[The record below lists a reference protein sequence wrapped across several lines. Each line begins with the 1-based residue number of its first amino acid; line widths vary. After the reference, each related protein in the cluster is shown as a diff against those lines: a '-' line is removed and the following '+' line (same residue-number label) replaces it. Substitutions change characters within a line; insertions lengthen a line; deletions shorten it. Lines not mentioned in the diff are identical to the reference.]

1 MHSRVAIVHDR
12 NYGRGLKTALGLL
25 DDLPALFS
33 GKPAVIKPNETWAS
47 EGDLTACTQPEVLR
61 ALIRCLRRLK
71 AGTITVSGGSGAAQT
86 EEVFELLGFAEV
98 IRQEQVEFFDHNR
111 PLFQEVS
118 LAYGPQELV
127 MVNPRV
133 LEYNPVVSLAQ
144 LKVHHQVGVTLTM
157 KNVAMSFP
165 AADYYGHPRAHR
177 LRPHLFFKDLH
188 SFIAG
193 MCQRFPFQL
202 AIIVGNPAM
211 IGKGPI
217 GGKTFE
223 AQLTI
228 AGTDFVAVDAV
239 GAKLLGYERVRH
251 IEEAASLGLG
261 TADLD
266 HIEVVGLSLAEAVRV
281 FREQASR
288 ASTGP

>member
-1 MHSRVAIVHDR
+1 
-12 NYGRGLKTALGLL
+12 
-25 DDLPALFS
+25 
-33 GKPAVIKPNETWAS
+33 
-47 EGDLTACTQPEVLR
+47 
-61 ALIRCLRRLK
+61 
-71 AGTITVSGGSGAAQT
+71 
-86 EEVFELLGFAEV
+86 
-98 IRQEQVEFFDHNR
+98 
-111 PLFQEVS
+111 
-118 LAYGPQELV
+118 
-127 MVNPRV
+127 
-133 LEYNPVVSLAQ
+133 
-144 LKVHHQVGVTLTM
+144 
-157 KNVAMSFP
+157 
-165 AADYYGHPRAHR
+165 
-177 LRPHLFFKDLH
+177 
-188 SFIAG
+188 
-193 MCQRFPFQL
+193 
-202 AIIVGNPAM
+202 M